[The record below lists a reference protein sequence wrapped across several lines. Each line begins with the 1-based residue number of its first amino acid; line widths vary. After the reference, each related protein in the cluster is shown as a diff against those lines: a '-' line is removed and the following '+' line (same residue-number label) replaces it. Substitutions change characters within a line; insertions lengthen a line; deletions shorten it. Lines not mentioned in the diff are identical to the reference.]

1 MLRLRSHLL
10 PAVLTASPLAAA
22 SSLHRLLLYSTA
34 TSTATASATQFVVKD
49 YLANSCGLTPAQ
61 ARKASRRLS
70 HLKSPSNPDVVRAFL
85 AGTGITEADIA
96 RAVVR
101 DSHIL
106 CSRVD
111 KTLTPCIAHLRGIG
125 LSPPQISRLIA
136 INPNILVNPRMLV
149 LELERVK
156 GIVVCAD
163 MLRVPRNSAMFK
175 YALVTIDSIGP
186 GRIGARSDF
195 LKKALGCSEAELT
208 IAVRKLSIVL
218 NISEG
223 RMSRAVDFL
232 KTEVG
237 LEPDYILHRPSLLSY
252 SVTRRL
258 MPRHYVL
265 KALKAKGLVEKN
277 VDFFA
282 VVCRTEKTFIK
293 RFLDPYKESVPGLA
307 NAYAAAC
314 VGQVPS
320 EIQP

>member
-1 MLRLRSHLL
+1 MLRLRSRHL

-101 DSHIL
+101 DSRIL

-136 INPNILVNPRMLV
+136 INPNILVNPSMISRLSFYLSFLGSYEKVHTAMGRCLYLLTQNV
-149 LELERVK
+149 ERVVK
-156 GIVVCAD
+156 PNIA
-163 MLRVPRNSAMFK
+163 
-175 YALVTIDSIGP
+175 
-186 GRIGARSDF
+186 F
-195 LKKALGCSEAELT
+195 LKQCGLT
-208 IAVRKLSIVL
+208 ASDIAKI
-218 NISEG
+218 
-223 RMSRAVDFL
+223 
-232 KTEVG
+232 
-237 LEPDYILHRPSLLSY
+237 
-252 SVTRRL
+252 
-258 MPRHYVL
+258 
-265 KALKAKGLVEKN
+265 
-277 VDFFA
+277 FFA
-282 VVCRTEKTFIK
+282 GPRDARFRARACQGNCGLCRHA
-293 RFLDPYKESVPGLA
+293 SC
-307 NAYAAAC
+307 AAQFSN
-314 VGQVPS
+314 VQVRPCDY
-320 EIQP
+320 P